1 MLISKKKE
9 NVPDNDLMVDTWEVN
24 YEENKQTGK
33 VCLVEKF
40 NGQTKIKQTNEQMY
54 LGFVIS
60 STGNNMANINQLKKK
75 SFGVIRKIFNKL
87 NNLNLENYYFE
98 CSMIFMNAILRP
110 SILYACESYYNLKEY
125 ELRQIERIEENYL
138 RKVLKTSKGCPIV
151 QIYLEM
157 GHTPARHEIQKTRLL
172 FLQYILQQSDDSK
185 INQFLKLQ
193 FEQPTRGDWG
203 STCIQDLKQ
212 LGINESFEEIKLMTK
227 NKFTKI
233 LKEKMMKNALIY
245 LTGKQKNKGKEIQ
258 YTSIE
263 MAEYLLPST
272 SEMTVDKKR
281 NLFSVRNK
289 MADIPANFQDS
300 KIKTECLCGEAEN
313 MEHLYEC
320 NTLNEKEPILP
331 YQKLYCGNI
340 NEQIQIF
347 KRIEKCLEKR
357 QDLKNS
363 GEKLPC
369 DPEVIRCVLP

>member
-1 MLISKKKE
+1 MRAGHYYLYKDKLPVGFLGLVDDIVGITEAGFKAQQLNAFINLKSAEKTLQFGVSKCKSMLISKKKE

-75 SFGVIRKIFNKL
+75 SIGVIRKIINKL

-157 GHTPARHEIQKTRLL
+157 GHTPARHKIQKTRLL

-272 SEMTVDKKR
+272 SDISVDTKR
-281 NLFSVRNK
+281 KLFSVRNK
-289 MADIPANFQDS
+289 MADIPANFQDQ
-300 KIKTECLCGEAEN
+300 ICGEAEN
-313 MEHLYEC
+313 MKHLYE
-320 NTLNEKEPILP
+320 
-331 YQKLYCGNI
+331 
-340 NEQIQIF
+340 
-347 KRIEKCLEKR
+347 
-357 QDLKNS
+357 
-363 GEKLPC
+363 
-369 DPEVIRCVLP
+369 